1 MIRHLLVLL
10 CALLLCGQ
18 HPAAAAA
25 ETPPTA
31 VLLGA
36 TGNLAKKYLWQIL
49 FDLYQDKK
57 VGLVIGGATKDAE
70 KGTGLIMG
78 IINEKVKCGDSEHAD
93 CETLLA
99 SFKKMVQYQQVR
111 KDNQYSDLASKIDD
125 HYKVSGKKET
135 GRLYYLSVSP
145 DFYPQ
150 IAKNINDL
158 ARPKVCPVV
167 FCPIS
172 PHSSACSG

>member
-1 MIRHLLVLL
+1 MSFSRLLFYCFAWCLIL
-10 CALLLCGQ
+10 PCCGTGR
-18 HPAAAAA
+18 
-25 ETPPTA
+25 TPPTA

-78 IINEKVKCGDSEHAD
+78 IIDEKVKCSQSSPAD
-93 CETLLA
+93 CEASLT

-111 KDNQYSDLASKIDD
+111 KDNQYADLAAKIED
-125 HYKVSGKKET
+125 YYQASGATES
-135 GRLYYLSVSP
+135 GRLFYLSVSP

-150 IAKNINDL
+150 IAKNINTL
-158 ARPKVCPVV
+158 ARPKVCNSL
-167 FCPIS
+167 ILWS
-172 PHSSACSG
+172 